1 MGFMNKL
8 NNVLDNHRSN
18 KDEKNEIVQMN
29 DDKAAEQ
36 KAIDEQLM
44 AIGQYYWNRY
54 ANDTSYVPDEDIKGA
69 FIDIETRVVR
79 IKELE
84 KQIEERKAAGEEERR
99 KIDEDTAAREAEM
112 KRAKEEAA
120 RIKAEQ
126 KEAKKAAKLLDDEDQ
141 Q

>member
-8 NNVLDNHRSN
+8 NNVLDNHRSS

-29 DDKAAEQ
+29 DEKVAEQ
-36 KAIDEQLM
+36 RAIDEQLA

-54 ANDTSYVPDEDIKGA
+54 ATDTSFVPDEDIKGA
-69 FIDIETRVVR
+69 FIDVETRVVR

-99 KIDEDTAAREAEM
+99 KIDEDTAAREAEI

-126 KEAKKAAKLLDDEDQ
+126 KEAKKAARQLDDEDEE
-141 Q
+141 